1 MARRMEALRCSRG
14 CRFTLRGADA
24 PGYPAQPLKEDKLRI
39 AFLRHGPTDWNEE
52 GRIQGHIDMPLS
64 AAGRAK
70 MAALVPPDGFAAARA
85 YSSPLRRAR
94 ETAALLGY
102 PNTIVDN
109 RLTEHH
115 WGEWEG
121 LTREEILARD
131 GADAFI
137 RAGSAID
144 FTPKGGESTRDLLA
158 RVDDFIRDVAKG
170 EGDAVA
176 VAHRGVLRSAY
187 TLATGWD
194 MATPMPEKLDLSAA
208 LILEVGA
215 KGAPRLAALNVSL
228 RSRTASAS
236 GNPSSR

>member
-1 MARRMEALRCSRG
+1 
-14 CRFTLRGADA
+14 
-24 PGYPAQPLKEDKLRI
+24 LRI

-52 GRIQGHIDMPLS
+52 GRIQGRIDMPLS

-70 MAALVPPDGFAAARA
+70 MAALLPPDGFVAVRA
-85 YSSPLRRAR
+85 YTSPLRRAR

-102 PNTIVDN
+102 PNALADV
-109 RLTEHH
+109 RLAEHH

-131 GADAFI
+131 GADAFA

-144 FTPKGGESTRDLLA
+144 FTPKGGESTRALLE
-158 RVDDFIRDVAKG
+158 RVADFIRDAAKG

-176 VAHRGVLRSAY
+176 IAHRGVLRSAY

-208 LILEVGA
+208 LILEVDA
-215 KGAPRLAALNVSL
+215 KGVPRIAALNVPLKPS
-228 RSRTASAS
+228 TASTS
-236 GNPSSR
+236 GNPASP

>member
-1 MARRMEALRCSRG
+1 
-14 CRFTLRGADA
+14 
-24 PGYPAQPLKEDKLRI
+24 LRI

-52 GRIQGHIDMPLS
+52 GRIQGRIDMPLS

-70 MAALVPPDGFAAARA
+70 MVALLPPDGFVAARA
-85 YSSPLRRAR
+85 YTSPLRRAR

-102 PNTIVDN
+102 PLAIADA
-109 RLTEHH
+109 RLAEHH

-131 GADAFI
+131 GADAFT
-137 RAGSAID
+137 RAGSALD
-144 FTPKGGESTRDLLA
+144 FTPKGGESTRALMK
-158 RVDDFIRDVAKG
+158 RVNDFVRDVAKG

-176 VAHRGVLRSAY
+176 IAHRGVLRSAY

-208 LILEVGA
+208 LILEVESNGTPRIA
-215 KGAPRLAALNVSL
+215 TLNAPL
-228 RSRTASAS
+228 RPRTV
-236 GNPSSR
+236 